1 MNATPGRHATVANTA
16 RSFIFCLMVSGLFGC
31 AQSKPAGVKTA
42 AQTAS
47 AKPAAMAETTPANLE
62 ALPPDTT
69 PTPHIDAAK
78 ALDYARQ
85 VVNFGPRYINSP
97 GHKKTEQFLRARLKG
112 DDVEED
118 AFTTSTPAGNL
129 PMVNFIAKFPG
140 TQDGIVVLAG
150 HYDTLYGRNDFVGA
164 NDAASDTGLLLAI
177 ADYLRAQ
184 KNRPGYSIWLVWLD
198 GEEAIRQWSD
208 TDSVYG
214 ARHLAEKWQ
223 KEGTVKNIKA
233 FLLADMIGDKDL
245 DIDRD
250 QNSTPWLEDL
260 VGQAATRLGYQSHFF
275 QRLNAVEDD
284 HLPFARIG
292 VPVADLIDFSYGY
305 NNVFWHSPQ
314 DTLDKL
320 SPQSLGIVGDVML
333 ETARLL
339 PAHK

>member
-1 MNATPGRHATVANTA
+1 VAHVT
-16 RSFIFCLMVSGLFGC
+16 RVFILCLMVPGLFGC
-31 AQSKPAGVKTA
+31 ARNQSNSAKSRAE
-42 AQTAS
+42 TAS
-47 AKPAAMAETTPANLE
+47 ARPAAMTEATPSSE
-62 ALPPDTT
+62 ALSADSTPP
-69 PTPHIDAAK
+69 PHIDAAK
-78 ALDYARQ
+78 AMEYVRQ
-85 VVNFGPRYINSP
+85 VVNSGPRYINSP
-97 GHKKTEQFLRARLKG
+97 GHKKTEQFLRTHLKG
-112 DDVEED
+112 EDVEED

-140 TQDGIVVLAG
+140 SQNGIVVLAG

-177 ADYLRAQ
+177 ADYLRVQ
-184 KNRPGYSIWLVWLD
+184 KKRQGYSIWLVWLD
-198 GEEAIRQWSD
+198 GEEAIKQWSD

-214 ARHLAEKWQ
+214 ARHLAEKWR
-223 KEGTVKNIKA
+223 KDGTARNVKA

-320 SPQSLGIVGDVML
+320 SPQSLQIVGDVML

-339 PAHK
+339 PAHR

>member
-1 MNATPGRHATVANTA
+1 MIATPEKGQEFVANSVRA
-16 RSFIFCLMVSGLFGC
+16 FIPCLMIPLLCGC
-31 AQSKPAGVKTA
+31 TQSKPVVSITEPVVI
-42 AQTAS
+42 
-47 AKPAAMAETTPANLE
+47 KPAAAADAVAPKD
-62 ALPPDTT
+62 ALPPDKA
-69 PTPHIDAAK
+69 PLPHIDAAK
-78 ALDYARQ
+78 AMDYVRQ
-85 VVNFGPRYINSP
+85 VVSFGPRYLGSP
-97 GHKKTEQFLRARLKG
+97 GHKKTEEFLRAHLKG
-112 DDVEED
+112 DNLEED
-118 AFTTSTPAGNL
+118 AFTASTPAGNL
-129 PMVNFIAKFPG
+129 PMVNFIAKFG
-140 TQDGIVVLAG
+140 GSQEGIVVLAG

-184 KNRPGYSIWLVWLD
+184 KRRQGYSIWLVWLD
-198 GEEAIRQWSD
+198 GEEAIKQWSA

-214 ARHLAEKWQ
+214 ARHLAEEWQ
-223 KEGTVKNIKA
+223 KDGTAKNIKA

-260 VGQAATRLGYQSHFF
+260 LGQAATRLGYQSHFF

-292 VPVADLIDFSYGY
+292 VPVADLIDFNYGY
-305 NNVFWHSPQ
+305 NNVFWHSSQ

>member
-1 MNATPGRHATVANTA
+1 MAPITRTFVFCVMICALYGCTQRSSSDPKSAPEAAAN
-16 RSFIFCLMVSGLFGC
+16 
-31 AQSKPAGVKTA
+31 PAALTETA
-42 AQTAS
+42 AVDS
-47 AKPAAMAETTPANLE
+47 S
-62 ALPPDTT
+62 ALPPDNT
-69 PTPHIDAAK
+69 PPLHIDGAK
-78 ALDYARQ
+78 AMDYVRQ
-85 VVNFGPRYINSP
+85 VVNFGPRYMNSP
-97 GHKKTEQFLRARLKG
+97 GHKKTEEFLRAHLKG
-112 DDVEED
+112 DDLEED
-118 AFTTSTPAGNL
+118 RFTASTPAGSL
-129 PMVNFIAKFPG
+129 AMVNFIAKFPG
-140 TQDGIVVLAG
+140 TKNGIVVLAG

-184 KNRPGYSIWLVWLD
+184 KKRESYSIWLVWLD
-198 GEEAIRQWSD
+198 GEEAIKQWSD

-214 ARHLAEKWQ
+214 ARHLADKWQ
-223 KEGTVKNIKA
+223 KDGTAKNIKA

-245 DIDRD
+245 NIDRD
-250 QNSTPWLEDL
+250 QNSTPWLEDV
-260 VGQAATRLGYQSHFF
+260 VGQAAARLGYQSHFF

-305 NNVFWHSPQ
+305 NNVFWHSSQ

-320 SPQSLGIVGDVML
+320 SPQSLQVVGDVML

>member
-1 MNATPGRHATVANTA
+1 MA
-16 RSFIFCLMVSGLFGC
+16 RIARGFMLCLMVAGLC
-31 AQSKPAGVKTA
+31 ACSQSRPAV
-42 AQTAS
+42 
-47 AKPAAMAETTPANLE
+47 AKKGAETTTRPAAMTEAAPAATE

-69 PTPHIDAAK
+69 PPPHIDGAK
-78 ALDYARQ
+78 AMDYATQ
-85 VVNFGPRYINSP
+85 VVSFGPRYLTSP
-97 GHKKTEQFLRARLKG
+97 GHKKTEDFLRARLKG
-112 DDVEED
+112 DSLEED
-118 AFTTSTPAGNL
+118 AFTASTPAGNL
-129 PMVNFIAKFPG
+129 PMVNFIAKFTG
-140 TQDGIVVLAG
+140 VQDGIVVLAG

-198 GEEAIRQWSD
+198 GEEAIKSWSD

-214 ARHLAEKWQ
+214 AKHLAEKWQ
-223 KEGTVKNIKA
+223 KDGTAKNIKG

-260 VGQAATRLGYQSHFF
+260 VGQAAKRLGYQSHFF

-314 DTLDKL
+314 DTMDKL
-320 SPQSLGIVGDVML
+320 SPQSLQVVGDVML

>member
-1 MNATPGRHATVANTA
+1 MNVVSERGRIVAPITRAFILCFMICGLYGCTERNSPATRSSPEAAT
-16 RSFIFCLMVSGLFGC
+16 R
-31 AQSKPAGVKTA
+31 
-42 AQTAS
+42 
-47 AKPAAMAETTPANLE
+47 PAAMTETSPADSA
-62 ALPPDTT
+62 ALPPDNT
-69 PTPHIDAAK
+69 PPPHIDAAK
-78 ALDYARQ
+78 AMDYVRQ
-85 VVNFGPRYINSP
+85 VVSFGPRYLNSP
-97 GHKKTEQFLRARLKG
+97 GHKKTEEFLRALLKG

-118 AFTTSTPAGNL
+118 AFTASTPAGSL

-140 TQDGIVVLAG
+140 SQSGTVVLAG

-184 KNRPGYSIWLVWLD
+184 KKRQGYSIWLVWLD
-198 GEEAIRQWSD
+198 GEEAVKQWTA

-214 ARHLAEKWQ
+214 ARHLADKWQ
-223 KEGTVKNIKA
+223 KDGTAKNIKA

-250 QNSTPWLEDL
+250 QNSTPWLQDL
-260 VGQAATRLGYQSHFF
+260 VGQAAARLGYQSHFF

-292 VPVADLIDFSYGY
+292 VPVADLIDFNYGY

-314 DTLDKL
+314 DTVDKL
-320 SPQSLGIVGDVML
+320 SPQSLAIVGDVML
-333 ETARLL
+333 ESSRLL
-339 PAHK
+339 AARK

>member
-1 MNATPGRHATVANTA
+1 VA
-16 RSFIFCLMVSGLFGC
+16 RIEYGFMFCLMAIGLCGC
-31 AQSKPAGVKTA
+31 TQNNPAA
-42 AQTAS
+42 AKMEAEAS
-47 AKPAAMAETTPANLE
+47 TRPAAMTEAAPASSE
-62 ALPPDTT
+62 ALPPDST
-69 PTPHIDAAK
+69 PPPHIDGAK
-78 ALDYARQ
+78 AMDYARQ
-85 VVNFGPRYINSP
+85 VVAFGPRYLTSP
-97 GHKKTEQFLRARLKG
+97 GHKKTESFLRARLKG
-112 DDVEED
+112 DELEED
-118 AFTTSTPAGNL
+118 AFSASTPAGNL

-140 TQDGIVVLAG
+140 AQNGVVVLAG

-198 GEEAIRQWSD
+198 GEEAIKHWSD

-214 ARHLAEKWQ
+214 AKHLAEKWQ
-223 KEGTVKNIKA
+223 KDGTAKNIKA

-250 QNSTPWLEDL
+250 QNSTPWLEDV

-292 VPVADLIDFSYGY
+292 IPVADLIDFSYGY

-320 SPQSLGIVGDVML
+320 SPQSLQIVGDVML
-333 ETARLL
+333 ETARLVS
-339 PAHK
+339 ARK

>member
-1 MNATPGRHATVANTA
+1 ML
-16 RSFIFCLMVSGLFGC
+16 CLMVTGIC
-31 AQSKPAGVKTA
+31 ACTQSKPADTKNSDG
-42 AQTAS
+42 AS
-47 AKPAAMAETTPANLE
+47 ATRAAMTEAASATSE

-69 PTPHIDAAK
+69 PPPHIDGAK
-78 ALDYARQ
+78 AMDYARQ
-85 VVNFGPRYINSP
+85 VVSFGPRYLTSP
-97 GHKKTEQFLRARLKG
+97 GHKKTENFLRARLKG
-112 DDVEED
+112 DDLHED
-118 AFTTSTPAGNL
+118 AFNASTPAGNL
-129 PMVNFIAKFPG
+129 AMVNFITKFPG
-140 TQDGIVVLAG
+140 TQNGIVVLAG

-198 GEEAIRQWSD
+198 GEEASQPWSE

-214 ARHLAEKWQ
+214 AKLLADKWQ
-223 KEGTVKNIKA
+223 KDGNAKKIKA

-260 VGQAATRLGYQSHFF
+260 VGEAAKRLGYQSHFF

-314 DTLDKL
+314 DTMDKL
-320 SPQSLGIVGDVML
+320 SPQNLQIVGEVML

>member
-1 MNATPGRHATVANTA
+1 MSTWQGEQGTVAYIV
-16 RSFIFCLMVSGLFGC
+16 RGLMFCLMLAGLC
-31 AQSKPAGVKTA
+31 ACSQSKPADTKSSEG
-42 AQTAS
+42 AS
-47 AKPAAMAETTPANLE
+47 ARPAAMTETASVGE
-62 ALPPDTT
+62 SLPPDTT
-69 PTPHIDAAK
+69 PPPRIDGAK
-78 ALDYARQ
+78 AMDYARQ
-85 VVNFGPRYINSP
+85 VIAFGPRYLTSP
-97 GHKKTEQFLRARLKG
+97 GHKKTEAFLRARLKG
-112 DDVEED
+112 DELEED
-118 AFTTSTPAGNL
+118 AFNASTTAGNL
-129 PMVNFIAKFPG
+129 PMLNFIAKFPG
-140 TQDGIVVLAG
+140 TQDGIIVLAG

-177 ADYLRAQ
+177 ADYLRTQ
-184 KNRPGYSIWLVWLD
+184 KNRQGYSIWLVWLD
-198 GEEAIRQWSD
+198 GEEAIKHWSD

-214 ARHLAEKWQ
+214 AKHLAEKWQ
-223 KEGTVKNIKA
+223 KDGTAKKVKG

-314 DTLDKL
+314 DTVDKL
-320 SPQSLGIVGDVML
+320 SPQSLQIVGDVML

>member
-1 MNATPGRHATVANTA
+1 MA
-16 RSFIFCLMVSGLFGC
+16 RVLQSFILCLMVAGLC
-31 AQSKPAGVKTA
+31 ACTESKPPDRKNEAGGASTA
-42 AQTAS
+42 
-47 AKPAAMAETTPANLE
+47 PAAMTEATPVNE

-69 PTPHIDAAK
+69 PPPHVDGAK
-78 ALDYARQ
+78 AMDYARQ
-85 VVNFGPRYINSP
+85 VVAFGPRYLGSP
-97 GHKKTEQFLRARLKG
+97 GHKKTEAFLRARLKG
-112 DDVEED
+112 DSLEED
-118 AFTTSTPAGNL
+118 AFTASTPAGNL

-140 TQDGIVVLAG
+140 AQNGIVVLAG

-198 GEEAIRQWSD
+198 GEEAIKQW
-208 TDSVYG
+208 TAADSVYG
-214 ARHLAEKWQ
+214 AKHLAEKWQ
-223 KEGTVKNIKA
+223 KDGTAKNIKG

-260 VGQAATRLGYQSHFF
+260 VGEAAKRLGYQSHFF

-314 DTLDKL
+314 DTMDKL
-320 SPQSLGIVGDVML
+320 SPQSLQIVGEVML

>member
-1 MNATPGRHATVANTA
+1 MVYITRA
-16 RSFIFCLMVSGLFGC
+16 FILCLMVYNLSGC
-31 AQSKPAGVKTA
+31 ARNNPAEGKTSAGA
-42 AQTAS
+42 AAE
-47 AKPAAMAETTPANLE
+47 KPAAMSESAPAP
-62 ALPPDTT
+62 LPPDTA
-69 PTPHIDAAK
+69 PPPHIDAAK
-78 ALDYARQ
+78 AMDYTRQ
-85 VVNFGPRYINSP
+85 VVSFGPRYLTSP
-97 GHKKTEQFLRARLKG
+97 GHKRTEEFLRAHLKG

-118 AFTTSTPAGNL
+118 AFTASTPAGNL

-140 TQDGIVVLAG
+140 SENGIVVLAG
-150 HYDTLYGRNDFVGA
+150 HYDTLYGRKDFVGA

-184 KNRPGYSIWLVWLD
+184 KKRPGYSIWLVWLD
-198 GEEAIRQWSD
+198 GEEAIKQWSD

-223 KEGTVKNIKA
+223 KDGTAKNIKA

-292 VPVADLIDFSYGY
+292 VPVADLIDFDYGY

-320 SPQSLGIVGDVML
+320 SPQSLQIVGDVML

-339 PAHK
+339 PARK

>member
-1 MNATPGRHATVANTA
+1 VAHVT
-16 RSFIFCLMVSGLFGC
+16 RVFILCLMVPGLLGC
-31 AQSKPAGVKTA
+31 ARNQSSTKSGEE
-42 AQTAS
+42 TAS
-47 AKPAAMAETTPANLE
+47 ARPAAMTETTPSSE
-62 ALPPDTT
+62 ALPADST
-69 PTPHIDAAK
+69 PPPHIDAAK
-78 ALDYARQ
+78 AMDYVRQ

-97 GHKKTEQFLRARLKG
+97 GHKKAEQFLRAHLKG

-118 AFTTSTPAGNL
+118 AFIMSTPAGNL

-140 TQDGIVVLAG
+140 SQNGIVVLAG
-150 HYDTLYGRNDFVGA
+150 HYDTLYKRDDFVGA
-164 NDAASDTGLLLAI
+164 NDAASDTGLLLEI

-184 KNRPGYSIWLVWLD
+184 KKRQGYSIWLVWLD
-198 GEEAIRQWSD
+198 GEEAIKQWSD

-223 KEGTVKNIKA
+223 KDGTARNVKA

-260 VGQAATRLGYQSHFF
+260 VGQAATRLGYQSHLF

-320 SPQSLGIVGDVML
+320 SPQSLQIVGDVMM
-333 ETARLL
+333 EVARLL
-339 PAHK
+339 PARK

>member
-1 MNATPGRHATVANTA
+1 MANIM
-16 RSFIFCLMVSGLFGC
+16 RSLMLSLMVAGLC
-31 AQSKPAGVKTA
+31 ACTQSKPADTKSSEG
-42 AQTAS
+42 AS
-47 AKPAAMAETTPANLE
+47 ARPAALAETAPASE
-62 ALPPDTT
+62 ALVPDSTPP
-69 PTPHIDAAK
+69 PHIDSAK
-78 ALDYARQ
+78 AMDYVRQ
-85 VVNFGPRYINSP
+85 LVSFGPRYLTSA
-97 GHKKTEQFLRARLKG
+97 GHKKTEDFLRARLKR
-112 DDVEED
+112 DSLEED
-118 AFTTSTPAGNL
+118 AFTASTPAGNL

-140 TQDGIVVLAG
+140 AQDGIIVLAG
-150 HYDTLYGRNDFVGA
+150 HYDTLYGRKDFVGA
-164 NDAASDTGLLLAI
+164 NDAASDTGLLLAV
-177 ADYLRAQ
+177 ADYLRAH

-198 GEEAIRQWSD
+198 GEEAIKRWSD
-208 TDSVYG
+208 SDSVYG
-214 ARHLAEKWQ
+214 AKHLADKWQ
-223 KEGTVKNIKA
+223 REGTAKKIKA

-260 VGQAATRLGYQSHFF
+260 VGQAATQLGYQSHFF

-314 DTLDKL
+314 DTIDKL
-320 SPQSLGIVGDVML
+320 SSQSLQIVGDVML

>member
-1 MNATPGRHATVANTA
+1 MADITRA
-16 RSFIFCLMVSGLFGC
+16 FILCLMVCSLYGC
-31 AQSKPAGVKTA
+31 ARNQPAEAKSSREA
-42 AQTAS
+42 AAE
-47 AKPAAMAETTPANLE
+47 KPAAMTESAPAP
-62 ALPPDTT
+62 LPPDTA
-69 PTPHIDAAK
+69 PPPHIDATK
-78 ALDYARQ
+78 AMDYTRQ
-85 VVNFGPRYINSP
+85 VVGFGPRYLGSP
-97 GHKKTEQFLRARLKG
+97 GHKKTEEFLRAHLKG
-112 DDVEED
+112 DDLEED
-118 AFTTSTPAGNL
+118 AFTASTPAGNL
-129 PMVNFIAKFPG
+129 PMVNFIAKFTG
-140 TQDGIVVLAG
+140 SEKGIVVLAG
-150 HYDTLYGRNDFVGA
+150 HYDTLYGRHDFVGA

-177 ADYLRAQ
+177 ADYLRGQ
-184 KNRPGYSIWLVWLD
+184 KKRPGYSIWLVWLD
-198 GEEAIRQWSD
+198 GEEAIKQWSA

-223 KEGTVKNIKA
+223 KDGTAKNVKG

-245 DIDRD
+245 NIDRD

-292 VPVADLIDFSYGY
+292 VPVADLIDFDYGY
-305 NNVFWHSPQ
+305 NNVFWHSSQ

-320 SPQSLGIVGDVML
+320 SPQSLQIVGDVML